1 MNKTKN
7 ILIVFLFSLFAGT
20 AMAQYNIDFGIKLG
34 GSNYLG
40 DIGGKEK
47 TRRNFIWDMKL
58 SQTNLVAGIYG
69 RYKING
75 TFGIQ
80 GSINFGKVSGDDQ
93 LSENFG
99 RNHRNLRFKNN
110 ILEFSGRGELYI
122 FELNDVGNHGRYWV
136 DMKTYAFAGLTAFHH
151 NPKGQIYGTTDWHKL
166 QPLQTEGVAYSKWGF
181 GIPAGLGLYFTYK
194 RKHRFGWEMAWT
206 TTFTDYLDDI
216 SGFYA
221 EPSDLGSQLA
231 IDLANQTSLITDDP
245 NILANYAP
253 PSESNFGK
261 RGDPTHNDSYLYT
274 TFSYGYVVRGRTN
287 FYTQNYGWLTGRKKT
302 VRKVRA
308 KF

>member
-1 MNKTKN
+1 MNKTKH
-7 ILIVFLFSLFAGT
+7 ILFVCFFSLLTGSLF
-20 AMAQYNIDFGIKLG
+20 AQYNIDFGIKLG
-34 GSNYLG
+34 ASNYLG

-58 SQTNLVAGIYG
+58 TQTNLVGGIYG

-75 TFGIQ
+75 TFGVQ
-80 GSINFGKVSGDDQ
+80 ASLNFGQLSGDDQ
-93 LSENFG
+93 LSENPG
-99 RNHRNLRFKNN
+99 RHYRNLRFKNN
-110 ILEFSGRGELYI
+110 ILELSLRGEVYI
-122 FELNDVGNHGRYWV
+122 FEMNDVGNHGRYWV
-136 DMKTYAFAGLTAFHH
+136 DMKTYAFAGLTGFHH
-151 NPKGQIYGTTDWHKL
+151 NPKGQIYGTSEWHKL
-166 QPLQTEGVAYSKWGF
+166 QPLQTEGVAYSNWGI

-194 RKHRFGWEMAWT
+194 RKHRIGWEMAWT

-221 EPSDLGSQLA
+221 DLSGSSELA
-231 IDLANQTSLITDDP
+231 QDLANQTALITDDP
-245 NILANYAP
+245 DILANYAP
-253 PSESNFGK
+253 PSDNNLGK
-261 RGDPTHNDSYLYT
+261 RGDPTHNDAYLYT
-274 TFSYGYVVRGRTN
+274 TFSYGYVMRGKSN

>member
-7 ILIVFLFSLFAGT
+7 IILICFFSLLGSSL
-20 AMAQYNIDFGIKLG
+20 MAQYNIDFGVKLG

-58 SQTNLVAGIYG
+58 QETNFVGGIYG

-75 TFGIQ
+75 TFGVQ
-80 GSINFGKVSGDDQ
+80 ASLNYGKVSGDDQ
-93 LSENFG
+93 LSENPG
-99 RNHRNLRFKNN
+99 RHNRNLRFKNN
-110 ILEFSGRGELYI
+110 ILEISARGEVYI

-136 DMKTYAFAGLTAFHH
+136 DMKTYAFAGLTGFHH
-151 NPKGQIYGTTDWHKL
+151 NPKGQIYGTTDWYKL
-166 QPLQTEGVAYSKWGF
+166 QPLQTEGVKYSNWGI

-194 RKHRFGWEMAWT
+194 RKHRLGWEMAWT

-221 EPSDLGSQLA
+221 DPNSLVSNTAVQ
-231 IDLANQTSLITDDP
+231 LANQTALITDDP

-253 PSESNFGK
+253 PSDNNAGK

-274 TFSYGYVVRGRTN
+274 TLSYGYVMRGRSN